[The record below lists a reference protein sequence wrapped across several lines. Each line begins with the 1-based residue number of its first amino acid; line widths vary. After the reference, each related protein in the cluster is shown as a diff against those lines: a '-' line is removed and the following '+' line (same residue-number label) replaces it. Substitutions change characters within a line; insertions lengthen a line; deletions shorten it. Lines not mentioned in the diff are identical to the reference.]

1 MNSLL
6 ATAHPFIAQYGY
18 GALFGV
24 LFAESFGLPLPGEAF
39 LVTASFLATQGQLNI
54 WLVGLTAWTA
64 AVLGDNVGYA
74 IGRFGG
80 RRLVIRHGARVGIS
94 AERLNRTER
103 FFAHYGPEVVI
114 AARFSRCCVNSTAS
128 LRAAPAWAGTLCNLQ
143 RAGRTALGRRMEFRR
158 VLFRRSDQS
167 MVAALSPDRIL
178 AGWRTGADPARRCR
192 VLGNFETDVYPP
204 LKTKTSTKP
213 LPAPG
218 GSVVQYDRLAAISRG
233 TRLSSATIILL
244 ATFRTL
250 LPASRITILDYL

>member
-103 FFAHYGPEVVI
+103 FFAHYGPEIVI
-114 AARFSRCCVNSTAS
+114 VARFFPV
-128 LRAAPAWAGTLCNLQ
+128 LRQLNG
-143 RAGRTALGRRMEFRR
+143 
-158 VLFRRSDQS
+158 
-167 MVAALSPDRIL
+167 DR
-178 AGWRTGADPARRCR
+178 
-192 VLGNFETDVYPP
+192 
-204 LKTKTSTKP
+204 K
-213 LPAPG
+213 
-218 GSVVQYDRLAAISRG
+218 SVV
-233 TRLSSATIILL
+233 
-244 ATFRTL
+244 
-250 LPASRITILDYL
+250 

>member
-6 ATAHPFIAQYGY
+6 ATAHPFIVQYGY

-80 RRLVIRHGARVGIS
+80 RRLIIRHGASVGIS

-103 FFAHYGPEVVI
+103 FFAHYGPEIVI
-114 AARFSRCCVNSTAS
+114 VARFFPV
-128 LRAAPAWAGTLCNLQ
+128 LRQLNGIVAGS
-143 RAGRTALGRRMEFRR
+143 AGMGWKRFAIYNALGGLLWVGAWSSGVYYLGSQIETWLMRIDTTAVWLGG
-158 VLFRRSDQS
+158 VLALSLL
-167 MVAALSPDRIL
+167 VAA
-178 AGWRTGADPARRCR
+178 AYW
-192 VLGNFETDVYPP
+192 
-204 LKTKTSTKP
+204 
-213 LPAPG
+213 
-218 GSVVQYDRLAAISRG
+218 AISKRMR
-233 TRLSSATIILL
+233 TR
-244 ATFRTL
+244 RWGKN
-250 LPASRITILDYL
+250 PP

>member
-6 ATAHPFIAQYGY
+6 VTAHPFIIQYGY

-94 AERLNRTER
+94 AERLNKTER
-103 FFAHYGPEVVI
+103 FFARYGPEIVI
-114 AARFSRCCVNSTAS
+114 VARFIPV
-128 LRAAPAWAGTLCNLQ
+128 LRQLNGIVAGS
-143 RAGRTALGRRMEFRR
+143 AGMGWKRFVIYNALGGLLWVGAWSSGVYYFGDQIKVWLLRFHTTAIWLAAAL
-158 VLFRRSDQS
+158 VLFLL
-167 MVAALSPDRIL
+167 VAAAYWGLSK
-178 AGWRTGADPARRCR
+178 RR
-192 VLGNFETDVYPP
+192 
-204 LKTKTSTKP
+204 
-213 LPAPG
+213 
-218 GSVVQYDRLAAISRG
+218 RG
-233 TRLSSATIILL
+233 
-244 ATFRTL
+244 
-250 LPASRITILDYL
+250 